1 MSAFQEMLMSNPW
14 DFTIHS
20 GQYRVRVVPND
31 IGRGYRAKLISV
43 GIGTIMEP
51 AGNTPTEALMALV
64 KDLHADFSTGDRR
77 LAKEIAKRAGLPV
90 VWAD

>member
-1 MSAFQEMLMSNPW
+1 MTMSTPW
-14 DFTIHS
+14 NFTVHD

-31 IGRGYRAKLISV
+31 VGPNARGYRAKLISV

-51 AGNTPTEALMALV
+51 PGNTPTEALLALV
-64 KDLHADFSTGDRR
+64 QDLYADFSTGDRK
-77 LAKEIAKRAGLPV
+77 LAKEIAKRAALPV